1 MPPLPC
7 LPSAVSLP
15 SVPSVLPPLLDL
27 TPQAARA
34 YNPSRM
40 SDLAR
45 ATSQQTALLG
55 RHRVLLFASLAVALA
70 YLPWYNYS
78 AVLPLVRRDFALSAR
93 DAGLILSSF
102 QLGYVVVVILTGWL
116 TDKVGARSVL
126 VASTLVT
133 GAAST
138 GFGLFAG
145 DFSGALIWRLLV
157 GLGCG
162 GLYVPGM
169 ALLSEW
175 FDPRERGMALGTYT
189 AAVSVSYA
197 GAYFA
202 TGQLA
207 GLADWRTAVVATS
220 LPCFLAA
227 LVYWRGVPRA
237 PLGSVHRVTGERKV
251 GWLRLVGRRTALAA
265 ALLTLAY
272 CAHMWEAYGFF
283 GWVGPFFS
291 AAALNNCFAGTQAV
305 SVGATLAAVSII
317 VGAVGPWGGGILAD
331 RIGRSPSIM
340 LLLAVSI
347 PCSLSFGW
355 LAGAPLAAALALG
368 LVYGTF
374 VMADS
379 AVFKAG
385 LTELLPAE
393 VRATALA
400 VQSALGFGVSIVSP
414 AVFGIVLDA
423 TNPAAAGATPGLWGW
438 AFVSLGLGAL
448 VGPLAILALRRLPEG
463 QAMGG
468 GRG

>member
-1 MPPLPC
+1 MTDVAC
-7 LPSAVSLP
+7 
-15 SVPSVLPPLLDL
+15 
-27 TPQAARA
+27 
-34 YNPSRM
+34 
-40 SDLAR
+40 
-45 ATSQQTALLG
+45 ATSQPTALRG
-55 RHRVLLFASLAVALA
+55 RHRVLAFASLAVALA

-78 AVLPLVRRDFALSAR
+78 AVLPLVRREFALSAG

-102 QLGYVVVVILTGWL
+102 QMGYVVLVILTGWL
-116 TDKVGARSVL
+116 TDRFGARSVL
-126 VASTLVT
+126 VVATLVT

-138 GFGLFAG
+138 GFGLFAS
-145 DFSGALIWRLLV
+145 DFAGALVWRLLV

-169 ALLSEW
+169 ALLAEW
-175 FDPRERGMALGTYT
+175 FDPRERGMALGSYT

-207 GLADWRTAVVATS
+207 GLADWRTAIVATS

-227 LVYWRGVPRA
+227 FIYWRWVPRA
-237 PLGSVHRVTGERKV
+237 PAGSVQRVAGAKKAD
-251 GWLRLVGRRTALAA
+251 WLRLVNRRTALAA

-291 AAALNNCFAGTQAV
+291 AAALSNGYDGAQAIGIGT
-305 SVGATLAAVSII
+305 TLAALSII

-331 RIGRSPSIM
+331 RIGRSRSIV

-347 PCSLSFGW
+347 PCSLTFGW
-355 LAGAPLAAALALG
+355 LVDAPLAAPLALG
-368 LVYGTF
+368 LLYGTF

-379 AVFKAG
+379 AIFKAG

-400 VQSALGFGVSIVSP
+400 VQSALGFGVSIISP

-423 TNPAAAGATPGLWGW
+423 TNPGAAGSAPTLWGW
-438 AFVSLGLGAL
+438 AFVSLGLGAI
-448 VGPLAILALRRLPEG
+448 VGPVAIFALRRLPEG
-463 QAMGG
+463 RAMGG